1 MVAVCAGMS
10 NVPRSVLCLVLFG
23 AVTAS
28 CTSETLFV
36 TLSPVANSGLSGR
49 VELHDGGGGKTLS
62 SVVESWV
69 KLEGVGLNSA
79 VLNGELYSGTCDAL
93 GPVNPRSRPVEIN
106 KMTPA
111 GVYGN
116 KEEQPAFDYLIDGDL
131 DDIRDG
137 KFAFVVYVSNSKRPV
152 ACGNL
157 P

>member
-1 MVAVCAGMS
+1 MV
-10 NVPRSVLCLVLFG
+10 
-23 AVTAS
+23 
-28 CTSETLFV
+28 V

-49 VELHDGGGGKTLS
+49 VELHDGGGGKSLS

-69 KLEGVGLNSA
+69 KLDGIGLNSA
-79 VLNGELYSGTCDAL
+79 VLNGALYSGTCDAL
-93 GPVNPRSRPVEIN
+93 GEVNPGNRPVGIN

-116 KEEQPAFDYLIDGDL
+116 KVEQPEFEYLIDGDL
-131 DDIRDG
+131 DDIRDA

-152 ACGNL
+152 ACGNI